1 MEEKLIEFYKKMGLY
16 NEELFNKIK
25 ENTVVISSGLS
36 EFYGIFENNEIVLPK
51 VNSIKDEL
59 IWVHEYAH
67 IINLEGGELFANIME
82 SEYINM
88 YIEDKT
94 PIIEETIKEI
104 ERSKS
109 EEHTLAKKV
118 KLSRIR

>member
-1 MEEKLIEFYKKMGLY
+1 MGLY

-25 ENTVVISSGLS
+25 DNTMIIDSELP
-36 EFYGIFENNEIVLPK
+36 EFYGVFLKNDNSFEIVLPK
-51 VNSIKDEL
+51 INSIKDEL